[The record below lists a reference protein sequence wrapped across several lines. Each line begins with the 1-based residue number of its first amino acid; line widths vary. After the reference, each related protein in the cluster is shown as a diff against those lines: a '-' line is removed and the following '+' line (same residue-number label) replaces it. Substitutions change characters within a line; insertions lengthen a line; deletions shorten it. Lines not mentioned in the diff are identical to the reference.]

1 MPLSRIEIR
10 RRATAFAKEFADAHN
25 EDGQAKTFWHEFF
38 GVFGLKSNRIGSF
51 ELHVKKLNK
60 ADGYVDFFWPGKLL
74 VEHKSLGK
82 DLDKALAQAN
92 DYLHGLKDHELP
104 RYLITSDFARIAVH
118 DLETKQRTTIALAE
132 LPQRIELFDFISG
145 WSAPR
150 IVEEDPINR
159 EAAELMARLHDEL
172 KASGYEGH
180 ALEHYLVRLLFCL
193 FADDT
198 GIFERGVFYDFIEG
212 HTREDG
218 SDVGPRIAELFQL
231 LNTPEDKRPKNL
243 DDRWRDFHYI
253 NGKLFQE
260 ILPIATWDS
269 AMRATL
275 LEAAAKDWTNISPAI
290 FGAMFQGVMDPK
302 QRRDLGAHYTSE
314 KNILKL
320 IKPLFLDELW
330 EEFNRVKG
338 SKAHLEK
345 FHQKLAGLKFLDP
358 ACGCGN
364 FLVITYRELRRLEL
378 EVLKVKLKG
387 QQVTNVQHFVN
398 LDVDQF
404 YGIEIEEFPA
414 QIAQVALWLADHQMN
429 MEVSNAFGDY
439 MVRIPLR
446 HSATIHHGN
455 ALRVDWQSLLTGTA
469 TPEGG
474 HRVAPGSSLRNAGAA
489 PTVNVTPEGGHR
501 EAVGPRLSGVSQM
514 PSGSH
519 GIGETPDGRDKRAP
533 ARPASG
539 VTSSRNDQPRYDYI
553 LGNPPFVGSKLMT
566 PEMREDIERVF
577 SGVKGAGTLDF
588 VCGWYALASQYMKT
602 HGKHTTR
609 TALVST
615 NSICQ
620 GEQVGIL
627 WGYLLSQ
634 GNKIHFAHQTFRWNN
649 EAKGV
654 AAVHCVIIG
663 FGDTDVA
670 SKRIYQY
677 DEPKAEPVEVTARNI
692 SPYLV
697 EGSDHV
703 LQSRGNPICMV
714 PEIGIGNKPIDG
726 GNYLFTTEERDAFIA
741 IEPSS
746 KKYFR
751 RWLGSDEFI
760 NGWERWCLW
769 LGEAAPAELKGMPE
783 VLKRIE
789 AVRKVRLES
798 KSEPTR
804 KLAATP
810 TRFHVENMPTAT
822 YLIIPEVSSERR
834 VFIPIGY
841 VQPSTLASNLVKIVP
856 NASLYHFGMLNS
868 TMHNAWVRFTCGRL
882 ESRYRY
888 SKDIVYN
895 NYPWPENPTAAQKQA
910 VEAAAQG
917 VLDARANH
925 KGASLADLYD
935 PLTMP
940 PDLVKAHQALDK
952 AVDKCYRSQPFAN
965 DAKRVEYLFELYE
978 KYTAGLLA
986 QEKKSKRVRRS

>member
-10 RRATAFAKEFADAHN
+10 RRAAAFAKEWAGAAN
-25 EDGQAKTFWHEFF
+25 EDAQAKTFWHEFF
-38 GVFGLKSNRIGSF
+38 QVFGLKSNRIGSF
-51 ELHVKKLNK
+51 ELHVKKLSK
-60 ADGYVDFFWPGKLL
+60 ADGYIDFFWPGTLL

-82 DLDKALAQAN
+82 DLGKALQQAN
-92 DYLHGLKDHELP
+92 DYLHGLPDHELP
-104 RYLITSDFARIAVH
+104 RYLIASDFARIRLV
-118 DLETKQRTTIALAE
+118 DLHARTDATIALAE

-198 GIFERGVFYDFIEG
+198 GIFDRGVFYDFIEG

-290 FGAMFQGVMDPK
+290 FGAMFQGVMDPR

-320 IKPLFLDELW
+320 IKPLFLDALW
-330 EEFNRVKG
+330 DEFNRAKG
-338 SKAHLEK
+338 SKAQLEK
-345 FHQKLAGLKFLDP
+345 FHQKLAGLRFLDP

-378 EVLKVKLKG
+378 EVLKEKLKG
-387 QQVTNVQHFVN
+387 QQVTNVEHFVK

-414 QIAQVALWLADHQMN
+414 QIAQVALWLTDHQMN
-429 MEVSNAFGDY
+429 MAVSQAFGDY

-446 HSATIHHGN
+446 HSPTIRHGN
-455 ALRVDWQSLLTGTA
+455 ALRVDWQSLL
-469 TPEGG
+469 PEG
-474 HRVAPGSSLRNAGAA
+474 
-489 PTVNVTPEGGHR
+489 E
-501 EAVGPRLSGVSQM
+501 
-514 PSGSH
+514 
-519 GIGETPDGRDKRAP
+519 
-533 ARPASG
+533 
-539 VTSSRNDQPRYDYI
+539 RYDYI

-566 PEMREDIERVF
+566 AEMRADIERVF
-577 SGVKGAGTLDF
+577 PRVKGAGTLDF
-588 VCGWYALASQYMKT
+588 VCGWYALAAQYMKR
-602 HGKHTTR
+602 HGQGATR

-627 WGYLLSQ
+627 WGHLLGQ
-634 GNKIHFAHQTFRWNN
+634 GIKIHFAHQTFRWNN

-663 FGDTDVA
+663 FGDADA
-670 SKRIYQY
+670 ANKRIFQY
-677 DEPKAEPVEVTARNI
+677 AHPKAEPVEAPARNI

-697 EGSDHV
+697 EGSDLV
-703 LQSRGNPICMV
+703 LQSRSKPLCDV
-714 PEIGIGNKPIDG
+714 PEIVFGSMPNDG
-726 GNYLFTTEERDAFIA
+726 GGLIIEEEEHSALLAQEPAALRFIRPFVGA
-741 IEPSS
+741 EE
-746 KKYFR
+746 Y
-751 RWLGSDEFI
+751 I
-760 NGWERWCLW
+760 NNKQRWCLW
-769 LGEAAPAELKGMPE
+769 LKDAKPNELKAMPG
-783 VLKRIE
+783 VLGRVE
-789 AVRKVRLES
+789 RVRQHRLAS
-798 KSEPTR
+798 NR
-804 KLAATP
+804 AATKVLASTPHLFGEDRQP
-810 TRFHVENMPTAT
+810 TTD
-822 YLIIPEVSSERR
+822 YIIIPSVSSERR
-834 VFIPIGY
+834 QFVPMGFMK
-841 VQPSTLASNLVKIVP
+841 PSSIASNLCLVIP
-856 NASLYHFGMLNS
+856 NAKLYHFGVLTS
-868 TMHNAWVRFTCGRL
+868 TMHNAWLKFVGGRL
-882 ESRYRY
+882 ESRFRY
-888 SKDIVYN
+888 SNKIVYN
-895 NYPWPENPTAAQKQA
+895 NFPWPEAPTAAQKQA
-910 VEAAAQG
+910 VEEAAQG
-917 VLDARANH
+917 VLDARAAH
-925 KGASLADLYD
+925 PGASLADLYD

-952 AVDKCYRSQPFAN
+952 AVDKCYRAQPFAS
-965 DAKRVEYLFELYE
+965 DAKRVEFLFELYE

-986 QEKKSKRVRRS
+986 GEKKRKMRQ